1 MTQRDRWEMEERE
14 FTMSAVVTKVYCIDV
29 PVKAAS
35 DEEARA
41 IFENMKAEIASSCT
55 DDKLEETIVEEEG
68 CYDPISSLDD

>member
-1 MTQRDRWEMEERE
+1 MTRRDRLEMEERE

-41 IFENMKAEIASSCT
+41 IFSEMHAEIASDCA

-68 CYDPISSLDD
+68 CYDPLTALDD